1 MKRLLSAVLA
11 GMLAFSLAACG
22 ANQPPSSAVP
32 SEAPS
37 DSVSA
42 APSASQTENG
52 QTSGSNILIVYF
64 TADENR
70 EVDAVTS
77 ASLTTVGGVEKGRVR
92 AVADMIQAET
102 GGDLFSIQTDAG
114 YPSNGSELIDYAAE
128 EQRQNVRPTLATH
141 IENLAD
147 YDTVFVGFPNWW
159 YDMPMALYS
168 FFDEYDLSGKTI
180 IPFNVHN
187 GSRFSGTI
195 QTIQE
200 LEPGANVI
208 TDGFTVSERTVADA
222 AADVG
227 EWLRGL
233 GF

>member
-1 MKRLLSAVLA
+1 MKRLTSAVLA
-11 GMLAFSLAACG
+11 GVLALTLCACG
-22 ANQPPSSAVP
+22 ANQPDPTAVP
-32 SEAPS
+32 SSTPS
-37 DSVSA
+37 
-42 APSASQTENG
+42 APSASQSGSG
-52 QTSGSNILIVYF
+52 QTFGGKVLIVYF

-77 ASLTTVGGVEKGRVR
+77 ASLTTVDGVEKGRVR
-92 AVADMIQAET
+92 AVADMIQAGTGGELFGIRTET
-102 GGDLFSIQTDAG
+102 G
-114 YPSNGSELIDYAAE
+114 YPADGGELIDYAAQ
-128 EQRQNVRPTLATH
+128 EQEQNARPALTTR

-147 YDTVFVGFPNWW
+147 YDTIFIGYPNWW

-168 FFDEYDLSGKTI
+168 FFDEYDLSGKTV

-187 GSRFSGTI
+187 GSRFSSTI

-208 TDGFTVSERTVADA
+208 TDGFTVSERNVAEA
-222 AADVG
+222 AADVA
-227 EWLRGL
+227 EWLKGL